1 MQRMKCKECYIFS
14 RELKGRVQVEDLY
27 KLDML
32 VLQEA
37 IVSFGKCAYFQHE
50 EAEGGRMRWV
60 LF

>member
-1 MQRMKCKECYIFS
+1 M
-14 RELKGRVQVEDLY
+14 QVEDLY